1 MLRSTIQ
8 YVVTLLDK
16 GKILRR
22 NALMAAADFKWLYMA
37 GGVLFSSLA
46 QICLKQATLLEDK
59 QLQWFFYITESIFF
73 YFFSFVAYYMALQYF
88 AISKVAPVM
97 TIGVV
102 LLVVL
107 YGIWIGETMNWKNML
122 GLLSGSVSLALLL
135 S

>member
-1 MLRSTIQ
+1 
-8 YVVTLLDK
+8 
-16 GKILRR
+16 
-22 NALMAAADFKWLYMA
+22 MAAADFKWLYMA